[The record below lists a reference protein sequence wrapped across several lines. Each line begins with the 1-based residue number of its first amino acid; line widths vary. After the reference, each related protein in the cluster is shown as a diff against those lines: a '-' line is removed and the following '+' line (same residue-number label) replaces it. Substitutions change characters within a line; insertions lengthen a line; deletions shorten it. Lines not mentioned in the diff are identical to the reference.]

1 VYGWNSAAEGKKVLQ
16 CAKMIETAKNFTSK
30 AQRLN
35 SEIAGFFR
43 NM

>member
-1 VYGWNSAAEGKKVLQ
+1 
-16 CAKMIETAKNFTSK
+16 MIETAKNFTSK